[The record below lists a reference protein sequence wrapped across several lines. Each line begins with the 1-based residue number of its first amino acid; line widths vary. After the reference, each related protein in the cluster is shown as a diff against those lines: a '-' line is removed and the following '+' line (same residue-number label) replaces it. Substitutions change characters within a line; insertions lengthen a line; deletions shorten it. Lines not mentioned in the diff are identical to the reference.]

1 MNGSVYFH
9 ILINFG
15 TCFSKLISWKKRCS
29 TKVDHKTCYKILVKQ
44 GSGFVIVNSYKK
56 YMYFQIRFKR
66 DVKLLMSKHLV
77 NITDLLKKSLT
88 MNIFDIV
95 MLFFSRFPYIYDT
108 AMMLVSCHRVQSIP
122 SSYLLIINKSTFY

>member
-1 MNGSVYFH
+1 MIWISNIGWLKWFCLTKYFEIIKTSYHYYFDRFDYLFNHLKTIIHIASVFQFACQICGWFFTFCVMNGSVYFH

-66 DVKLLMSKHLV
+66 DVKL
-77 NITDLLKKSLT
+77 
-88 MNIFDIV
+88 
-95 MLFFSRFPYIYDT
+95 
-108 AMMLVSCHRVQSIP
+108 
-122 SSYLLIINKSTFY
+122 